1 MPEPNPEPR
10 TEESGWSL
18 VKRLGP
24 AAVLGAW
31 SAVMPV
37 LGSITLYWA
46 MLTTNLGAW
55 MRSHGSQGVVAYSAA
70 FMVLAGMAVLPTYA
84 QSALGGYAFGILWG
98 SVGALVGFA
107 GGAIIGYELAARASG
122 DRAIRLM
129 DEHPKWRVVRDA
141 LVGASVGG
149 GPVEVTP
156 GFWKTL
162 GMVTLLRLPPNSPF
176 AITNLVMAS
185 VKVPR
190 VPYLIGTVL
199 GLLPRTVLAVVVG
212 AGVGKFT
219 REELKKAMPMW
230 GIVAGVIVLV
240 LVALVVIGVANRAL
254 TRFTM
259 RVMGSAAEPRPT
271 EPIP

>member
-1 MPEPNPEPR
+1 MPDQEQVPR
-10 TEESGWSL
+10 EESGWSL
-18 VKRLGP
+18 IKRLGP

-31 SAVMPV
+31 SAAMPL
-37 LGSITLYWA
+37 LGSIALYWA
-46 MLTTNLGAW
+46 MLTTNLGPW
-55 MRSHGSQGVVAYSAA
+55 MRSHGSQGVVAYSVA
-70 FMVLAGMAVLPTYA
+70 FMVLAGIAVLPTYA
-84 QSALGGYAFGILWG
+84 QSALGGYAFGIVWG
-98 SVGALVGFA
+98 SVGALIGFA

-122 DRAIRLM
+122 DRAMRLM

-141 LVGASVGG
+141 LVGTRVGG

-199 GLLPRTVLAVVVG
+199 GLLPRTMLAVVVG

-219 REELKKAMPMW
+219 KEELKKAMPMW
-230 GIVAGVIVLV
+230 AIVLGVVV
-240 LVALVVIGVANRAL
+240 LIVVVGVVFTVANRAL
-254 TRFTM
+254 TRLTA
-259 RVMGSAAEPRPT
+259 RVMGPAAVQQPPQSN
-271 EPIP
+271 P